1 VKFRNRL
8 KREYGKHLTFFG
20 GINTQRL
27 PFATPEEVRAE
38 VIKRI
43 EVLGKD
49 GGYICAP
56 DHHVKPDV
64 PAENTVVLFETAKEF
79 RRYGYT
85 MLA

>member
-1 VKFRNRL
+1 
-8 KREYGKHLTFFG
+8 
-20 GINTQRL
+20 
-27 PFATPEEVRAE
+27 